1 MGTAFLGAHVDAA
14 DADDLRQLAR
24 AAERSAAAE
33 IRLAL
38 RQWVAD
44 APRREQAERISR
56 MTLAELDAY
65 LAAAGVDDSY
75 RKDERPARGERGA
88 VKPRVRVAGHGE
100 T

>member
-1 MGTAFLGAHVDAA
+1 MRTAFLGAHVDPA
-14 DADDLRQLAR
+14 DAADLRQLAR

-56 MTLAELDAY
+56 MSLDELDTY
-65 LAAAGVDDSY
+65 LAGVDDGQE
-75 RKDERPARGERGA
+75 DERPARAPGVVTTTPLEPASG
-88 VKPRVRVAGHGE
+88 VQD
-100 T
+100 

>member
-1 MGTAFLGAHVDAA
+1 MRTAFLGAHVDAA

-56 MTLAELDAY
+56 MSLDELDTY
-65 LAAAGVDDSY
+65 LAGVDDG
-75 RKDERPARGERGA
+75 REDERPARGERGA
-88 VKPRVRVAGHGE
+88 VKPRAQVAGHE